1 MPETTNFPKISRRTF
16 TIQIGKAAL
25 AMAFP
30 FSTLSKSLNGMK
42 DTNTYDVII
51 IGGSYSGLAA
61 AMALGRALR
70 KVLIIDSGKPCNRQ
84 TPHSHNF
91 LTQDGATPAQIRQI
105 ALEQV
110 RAYDTVQICEDLVV
124 SGIRGHQ
131 QFLLQTASGKTYSGK
146 KLLFASG
153 INDLMPEIMGFSEC
167 WGISV
172 LHCPYCHGYEVRGR
186 ASGVLGNGDTGF
198 DMAKLIAHWSGQ
210 LSLFTNGPAEFS
222 DAQRKLLAAHQIR
235 IDERKIKNFRQSKGM
250 LQAIVFADDSAT
262 ELDVLYTRLPFRQN
276 CTVAVQLG
284 CTLSEEGYI
293 EIDAQFR
300 TKIPGVFAAGD
311 SVTKMRTVANAVAMG
326 TTAGMMINKELI
338 DEAFG

>member
-1 MPETTNFPKISRRTF
+1 MPETSNFPEISRRTF
-16 TIQIGKAAL
+16 TIQIAKAAL

-42 DTNTYDVII
+42 DTNAYDVII

-91 LTQDGATPAQIRQI
+91 LTQDGASPAQIRRI

-110 RAYDTVQICEDLVV
+110 QAYDTIHIREDLVV
-124 SGIRGHQ
+124 SGKREHQ
-131 QFLLQTASGKTYSGK
+131 HFLLQTASGNTYSGR

-186 ASGVLGNGDTGF
+186 ASGVLGNADTGF
-198 DMAKLIAHWSGQ
+198 DMAKLIAHWSGP

-222 DAQRKLLAAHQIR
+222 EAQHKLLAAHQIR
-235 IDERKIKNFRQSKGM
+235 IDERKIKSFRQSKGM
-250 LQAIVFADDSAT
+250 LEAIIFTDNSAT
-262 ELDVLYTRLPFRQN
+262 ELEVLYTRPAFRQN
-276 CTVAVQLG
+276 CPAAAQLG
-284 CTLSEEGYI
+284 CTLSEEGYM

-300 TKIPGVFAAGD
+300 TSIPDVFAAGD
-311 SVTKMRTVANAVAMG
+311 CVSRMRTVANAVAMG